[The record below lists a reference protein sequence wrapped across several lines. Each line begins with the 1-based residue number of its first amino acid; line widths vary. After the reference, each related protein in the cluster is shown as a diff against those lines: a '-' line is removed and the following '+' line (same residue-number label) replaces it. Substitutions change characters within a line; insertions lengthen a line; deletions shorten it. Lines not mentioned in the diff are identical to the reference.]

1 MSDIAMSPVTTR
13 RELPRFQ
20 QRISLGELRVSPFC
34 LGIVG
39 DWRAIPAAFELGI
52 NFFFVTTDMH
62 WPLYEASR
70 HGLEDL
76 FASRPGIRDEIVV
89 AGACYPTQPEFCV
102 APFRELVQALPGLE
116 RVDLLVAGGAYAA
129 DLIPRVNV
137 LRTATRA
144 LGARAVGA
152 SFHDRRTAALAAN
165 HGLVD
170 LCYVRYN
177 PAHPGARTDL
187 FPHLTPGKRPVFNF
201 KSTMG
206 CVPHDR
212 LKQLNINPDLW
223 YPTPPDYYRYA
234 LSRAQMDGL
243 LFSVA
248 EVDQLAALDEGMQ
261 SGGLTPEE
269 EDHLDELA
277 RLTRQDVGVLH

>member
-1 MSDIAMSPVTTR
+1 MSDVTMSPVTPR
-13 RELPRFQ
+13 RELPRFT
-20 QRISLGELRVSPFC
+20 QRISLGGLQVSPFC
-34 LGIVG
+34 LGLVG

-70 HGLEDL
+70 QGLRDL

-102 APFRELVQALPGLE
+102 APFQELVQALPGLE
-116 RVDLLVAGGAYAA
+116 RVDLLVAGGAYGA

-137 LRTATRA
+137 LRSVTKP

-152 SFHDRRTAALAAN
+152 SFHDRRTAVLAAN

-177 PAHPGARTDL
+177 PAHPGARRDL
-187 FPHLTPGKRPVFNF
+187 FPHLTPDKRPVFNF
-201 KSTMG
+201 KSMMG
-206 CVPHDR
+206 YVPHER
-212 LKQLNINPDLW
+212 LQQLNVNPDLW

-234 LSRAQMDGL
+234 LSRPQMDGL
-243 LFSVA
+243 LFAVA
-248 EVDQLAALDEGMQ
+248 QVEHLAALDEGMMN
-261 SGGLTPEE
+261 GGLTPEE

-277 RLTRQDVGVLH
+277 VLTKQTIAAMH